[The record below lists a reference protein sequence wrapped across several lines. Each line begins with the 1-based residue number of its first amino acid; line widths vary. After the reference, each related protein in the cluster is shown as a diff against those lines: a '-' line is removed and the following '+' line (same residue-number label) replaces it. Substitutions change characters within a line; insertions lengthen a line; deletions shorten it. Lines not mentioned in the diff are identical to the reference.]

1 MITRIL
7 LRIGCIVFGYC
18 FGLIQTAFIIG
29 KINGIDI
36 REHGSGNSGTTNALR
51 VMGKKVGAICFLSDA
66 IKCIVPM
73 VICYFVF
80 RNSSVSDM
88 EPLLRIYIASGVILG
103 HNFPFY
109 MGFKGGKGIMATG
122 GMSVGMGWQSVLCV
136 ASTFFLVFLTTH
148 FVSLGSLCM
157 YVVFVIVMIVMGAT
171 HTFAMPLS
179 YCIELDIIAVLLMA
193 MAFYRHRG
201 NIDRLIHKNE
211 RKTYI
216 LKKNKVD

>member
-1 MITRIL
+1 MTRIL
-7 LRIGCIVFGYC
+7 LRLLCILVGYC

-29 KINGIDI
+29 KIKGIDI

-73 VICYFVF
+73 AICFFVF
-80 RNSSVSDM
+80 RNTAYSDM
-88 EPLLRIYIASGVILG
+88 EPLLRIYVATGVILG

-122 GMSVGMGWQSVLCV
+122 GMSVGMGWQSFLCV
-136 ASTFFLVFLTTH
+136 ASTFFVVFLTTH

-157 YVVFVIVMIVMGAT
+157 YVMFVIVMIIMGLT
-171 HTFAMPLS
+171 GTFGMPLG
-179 YCIELDIIAVLLMA
+179 YCIELDIISLLLMI